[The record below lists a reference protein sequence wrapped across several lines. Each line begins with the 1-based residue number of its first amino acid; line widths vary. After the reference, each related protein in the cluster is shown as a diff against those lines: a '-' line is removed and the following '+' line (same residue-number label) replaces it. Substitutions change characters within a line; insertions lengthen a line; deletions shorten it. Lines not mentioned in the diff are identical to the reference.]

1 MMIDDPEFFKE
12 ILSVFKGESECNTR
26 TITSELPRLGLDL
39 PVDERTEIKE
49 TIFRAA
55 HSIKGAV
62 RTIGLAD
69 IEPLSQ
75 SLEHLFSR
83 LKHLDQPLPAD
94 TIAMFLKAVEYLGE
108 LISTVDSNGKISTD
122 KSKLSMLLSNLNDK
136 LVLKTAENWRSYE
149 DQ

>member
-1 MMIDDPEFFKE
+1 
-12 ILSVFKGESECNTR
+12 
-26 TITSELPRLGLDL
+26 LPRLGLDL

-62 RTIGLAD
+62 RTIGLVD

-94 TIAMFLKAVEYLGE
+94 TIAMLQKAVEYLGE